1 MSPGKK
7 TRRGELGG
15 FTSADIAAAIAIESE
30 DFLARVLL
38 RLEARDG
45 NKSRPPLADR
55 AASPREEPILIQ
67 TRPGD
72 DYKIAIPW
80 GNGEIR
86 VFRRIAFV
94 TKLVAGKREDFGRW
108 EGECVSCKRP
118 FFVETFKG
126 IKSAKSR
133 RFAITTCPDHRKNNG
148 DKSKIAPIVVSGDH
162 G

>member
-1 MSPGKK
+1 MPPAKK
-7 TRRGELGG
+7 PRHGELGD
-15 FTSADIAAAIAIESE
+15 FTAADIAAAIAIESE
-30 DFLARVLL
+30 DFIARVLL

-45 NKSRPPLADR
+45 KKPRPPRADR
-55 AASPREEPILIQ
+55 AASPREEPILIE

-80 GNGEIR
+80 GNGGIR

-94 TKLVAGKREDFGRW
+94 AKLVSGKRQDFGRW

-133 RFAITTCPDHRKNNG
+133 RFAITTCSDHRKNNG
-148 DKSKIAPIVVSGDH
+148 EKSRVAPIVVSGDYD
-162 G
+162 